1 MSGLPPVFGAAHIR
15 LARLPVRMIDLGQK
29 IKYNGF
35 KYEEQPRADGNQMGT
50 ALEKE
55 KPKRTAHILLVSPRR
70 TSPGCRHAWQSSSKM
85 QHTHG
90 AQSLKSKFKVAG

>member
-1 MSGLPPVFGAAHIR
+1 MSGLLPVFGAAHIR
-15 LARLPVRMIDLGQK
+15 LARLPVRMISSGQK

-55 KPKRTAHILLVSPRR
+55 KPKRTGPHFAGFPQKNLPRLQAHL
-70 TSPGCRHAWQSSSKM
+70 AE
-85 QHTHG
+85 
-90 AQSLKSKFKVAG
+90 LK